1 MLAQLIAVAPM
12 LVIACAITL
21 GMLLIAITRSQRLI
35 HAFSAISLL
44 IAAVITIL
52 LLSNSPVQVTPLV
65 NVTSF
70 GLYAQLLILVSALMT
85 TLLSYQFLLH
95 QIEVHDEYYLLILLA
110 VLGAMLLVV
119 SDHFAAI
126 FLGFELLSISL
137 VGLVGYCREARLSVE
152 TGFKYLV
159 LSAVAS
165 SIMLLGIAFIYGD
178 AGTLSV
184 SLLQDK
190 ITGSNHFY
198 IAGLMLFF
206 IGIAFKLSLVPFH
219 LWVADVYQGAN
230 TLITMFMATVSKIA
244 MFVVMYLVSK
254 NILFA
259 TVSMGYQFIIVLAV
273 LSMIVGNVLAIHQC
287 NIKRILAYSSIAHM
301 GYLLVIL
308 VASNKQAF
316 IDSDTIA
323 LFYLA
328 VYGLATISIFYV
340 VYKLN
345 GAELNEPNQGIE
357 IFTALF
363 WRHKLFAVL
372 MTLSLLSLAGVPLT
386 GGFFGKFYLVGYVT
400 VISEWALLAAI
411 ILGSGLGIYVYL
423 KLIVLIFMNVQENQ
437 EITDAKSTVRYS
449 PLLVQ
454 ILIFLSLFVGVYPE
468 VLMRFITVSG

>member
-35 HAFSAISLL
+35 HAFSVISLL

-65 NVTSF
+65 NVSSF

-85 TLLSYQFLLH
+85 TLLSHQFLLH

-178 AGTLSV
+178 TGTLSV

-190 ITGSNHFY
+190 LAASNHFY
-198 IAGLMLFF
+198 LAGLMLFF

-259 TVSMGYQFIIVLAV
+259 TVSTGYQFIIVMAV
-273 LSMIVGNVLAIHQC
+273 LSMIVGNVLAIHQR

-308 VASNKQAF
+308 VASNKQTF
-316 IDSDTIA
+316 IESDTIA

-328 VYGLATISIFYV
+328 VYSLATISIFYV
-340 VYKLN
+340 VHKLN

-357 IFTALF
+357 IFTGLF
-363 WRHKLFAVL
+363 WRNKIFAVL
-372 MTLSLLSLAGVPLT
+372 DGT
-386 GGFFGKFYLVGYVT
+386 
-400 VISEWALLAAI
+400 
-411 ILGSGLGIYVYL
+411 
-423 KLIVLIFMNVQENQ
+423 
-437 EITDAKSTVRYS
+437 AK
-449 PLLVQ
+449 
-454 ILIFLSLFVGVYPE
+454 
-468 VLMRFITVSG
+468 